1 MADRK
6 NKENKAQKAV
16 CGTLSPEQ
24 YRIMRQNG
32 TEPPF
37 NNKYWDNKEAG
48 IYVDAISGEP
58 LFSSSSK
65 FDSGSGWPSFTRPIN
80 RENIIEKPDT
90 SLGMTRIEA
99 RSKSSD
105 SHLGHIFKDGPQ
117 PTGLRYCVNSAAL
130 RFIPL
135 EDMEKE
141 GYGEYLTETAVFSAG
156 CFWGVE
162 SAFGQLKGVL
172 NTASGFMGGT
182 LKNPSYED
190 VSADK
195 TGHVETVRIEYDP
208 TRISYEELLDFFWSI
223 HNPTTPNRQGPD
235 TGSQYRSAIFYLNPE
250 QEKAARVSK
259 EKLEKSGRFKSA
271 IVTEIAPAGEF
282 YKAEEYH
289 QHYYEKRGI
298 KPTCHIPGK
307 KGSNLKTPK

>member
-1 MADRK
+1 
-6 NKENKAQKAV
+6 
-16 CGTLSPEQ
+16 
-24 YRIMRQNG
+24 
-32 TEPPF
+32 
-37 NNKYWDNKEAG
+37 
-48 IYVDAISGEP
+48 
-58 LFSSSSK
+58 
-65 FDSGSGWPSFTRPIN
+65 
-80 RENIIEKPDT
+80 
-90 SLGMTRIEA
+90 
-99 RSKSSD
+99 
-105 SHLGHIFKDGPQ
+105 
-117 PTGLRYCVNSAAL
+117 
-130 RFIPL
+130 
-135 EDMEKE
+135 
-141 GYGEYLTETAVFSAG
+141 
-156 CFWGVE
+156 
-162 SAFGQLKGVL
+162 
-172 NTASGFMGGT
+172 MGGT

-289 QHYYEKRGI
+289 QHYYENGE
-298 KPTCHIPGK
+298 
-307 KGSNLKTPK
+307 